1 MRRGK
6 WAAMPLDEFGET
18 GDYEIEMH
26 YFGET
31 LKCRYTDPETRA
43 PVAIWPESDNYYLSL
58 AVFYLL
64 LKYHF
69 PNVTVGRVAEL

>member
-1 MRRGK
+1 MPETK
-6 WAAMPLDEFGET
+6 WIAYPTDET
-18 GDYEIEMH
+18 GDYRIEMRT
-26 YFGET
+26 FGET
-31 LKCRYTDPETRA
+31 LECRYTDPEERS

-69 PNVTVGRVAEL
+69 PETTVGHVAEL